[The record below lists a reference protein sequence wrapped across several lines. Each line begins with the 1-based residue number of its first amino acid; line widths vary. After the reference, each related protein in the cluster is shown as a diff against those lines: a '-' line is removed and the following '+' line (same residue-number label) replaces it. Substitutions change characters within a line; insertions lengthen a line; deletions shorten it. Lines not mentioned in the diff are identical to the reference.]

1 MRAPRQKLAG
11 NTWKVVAAVTPW
23 YTLRVSW
30 QAHMA
35 GPSPAEARASRPDP
49 SAGGNLICRC
59 VSTGRPSRGGGRGV
73 NP

>member
-35 GPSPAEARASRPDP
+35 GPSPAEARASPPDP
-49 SAGGNLICRC
+49 SGQPTVA
-59 VSTGRPSRGGGRGV
+59 
-73 NP
+73 